1 MSERFDGA
9 IIAVRAR
16 FKGKELMRA
25 MGYKNSKAFAA
36 ALLGIGGLCPD
47 CGTELTV
54 EADEWRCSCGLTQ
67 SEFEKRL
74 KKMKE
79 DESCVKL

>member
-54 EADEWRCSCGLTQ
+54 EADEWRCSCGCSQ
-67 SEFEKRL
+67 SEFERRRNSANDRTGT
-74 KKMKE
+74 E
-79 DESCVKL
+79 AH